1 MTSAQL
7 KKAQEYVKSGGKVE
21 AIKKKYSMTP
31 EQEKELTT
39 L

>member
-7 KKAQEYVKSGGKVE
+7 KQAQEYVKSGGKV
-21 AIKKKYSMTP
+21 AQIKKKYTMTP
-31 EQEKELTT
+31 EQEKSLTT